1 MILGEQ
7 NVSELKIHFIW
18 LIWKIKYRLEL
29 RENIKD
35 ASEEEKE
42 LMAKHLGVEN
52 PFLLKRQIS
61 PGFRNLIFSKIIENP
76 KLYREIIREFT
87 KLLSETIIDKEEI
100 DGLIAQDIPR
110 SKTYYENYPSDI
122 IKETMITNEIDD
134 IKFLRK
140 KFLEYTQGREI
151 GKATVVG
158 TELYQRTSNTFSIGP
173 YFSKSQTSPGTKSP
187 KKYDSIMNSNTV
199 LHLDHYR
206 MYFQFFDVKR
216 HLAETLDILG
226 WSISLKIIDLIFNTF
241 DIEKSLDA
249 FIYYKPLINNF
260 LTIASLTY
268 FNTLSLEEKVSLL
281 NDKYSQLNHFEYE
294 LE

>member
-52 PFLLKRQIS
+52 PFLLKRQIN

-76 KLYREIIREFT
+76 KLYREIIGEFT
-87 KLLSETIIDKEEI
+87 KLISETIIDKEEI
-100 DGLIAQDIPR
+100 DRLIAQDIPR